1 MHYKVRRGRRFFSDP
16 FSTISSVIGMTT
28 TKYANTYTKIRHAGI
43 MTDYSLMNKGM
54 ALPECL
60 CETKAKPAIKESIV
74 NI

>member
-1 MHYKVRRGRRFFSDP
+1 
-16 FSTISSVIGMTT
+16 MTT

-60 CETKAKPAIKESIV
+60 CETKAKPAIKENEKQEFVAHKFIAEKG
-74 NI
+74 